1 MDYLEMNQKLK
12 NSLTPERYEH
22 SKGVE
27 SVAVH
32 LAEIWGADVEKA
44 RIAGLLHDLAK
55 NMDKEKSK
63 KLINQITDDKNI
75 LDVPALWHA
84 PIGAHLLEKEY
95 EITDRDIYDAVYYHA
110 TGRPEMSLLTQIIYV
125 ADLIEPGRDR
135 YLDWA
140 ADCRVLADEDLE
152 KATLFVTDKTIE
164 SLIKRGMKINPV
176 VVEIHNRALK
186 KVNDDF

>member
-1 MDYLEMNQKLK
+1 MDYLEMNKKLK
-12 NSLTPERYEH
+12 TTLTPERYEH

-27 SVAVH
+27 NVAVH

-55 NMDKEKSK
+55 NMDREKSK
-63 KLINQITDDKNI
+63 QLIKRITCDKNI
-75 LDVPALWHA
+75 LEVPALWHA
-84 PIGAHLLEKEY
+84 PIGAHLLAEEY
-95 EITDRDIYDAVYYHA
+95 GITDSDIYDAVYYHA
-110 TGRPEMSLLTQIIYV
+110 TGKPGMSLLTQIIYV
-125 ADLIEPGRDR
+125 ADLIEPGRDK

-140 ADCRVLADEDLE
+140 ADCRTLASEDLE

-176 VVEIHNRALK
+176 VVEIHNEALK
-186 KVNDDF
+186 RVNDVI